1 MSEYFLDTSVVI
13 SFLRN
18 KKDVIEPLRKLD
30 RKFASSLIVLAELY
44 EGVYRVRGKAVAEEK
59 LLAFF
64 KKLKKVFGIDLAI
77 AKEFGRIRSE
87 LKGKG
92 EVIEDLDILIA
103 ATCTANNL
111 ILLTQNVKHFERI
124 KELRIIEV

>member
-1 MSEYFLDTSVVI
+1 MTDYFLDTSVVV

-18 KKDVIEPLRKLD
+18 KGDVIKTLKKLD
-30 RKFASSLIVLAELY
+30 GKFASSFVVLAELY
-44 EGVYRVRGKAVAEEK
+44 EGVFRVRGKAVAEEK

-87 LKGKG
+87 LKRKG